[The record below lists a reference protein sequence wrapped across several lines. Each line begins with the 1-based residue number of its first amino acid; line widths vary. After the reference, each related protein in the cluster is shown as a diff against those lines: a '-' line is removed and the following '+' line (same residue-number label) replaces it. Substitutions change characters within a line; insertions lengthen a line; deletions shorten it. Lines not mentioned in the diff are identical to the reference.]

1 MYVIGKSP
9 IRSARNMTAVAEPSR
24 RTPPRPGKSLSAP
37 QPNIWI
43 PIAACAAILAL
54 ALWTSGRKSL
64 WMDEAY
70 SLLTS
75 QQSFAHTWH
84 LALHFELQPPLYFL
98 LLNAWLRVGG
108 GTIEWA
114 RALSMLSVLGFV
126 IVLWFTMRPMQFGRG
141 LPAPL
146 AAVLTATVVWAAA
159 EARDYAL
166 LLLLSAL
173 SYWLLLRLVSGR
185 TRHPGRD
192 ALWYAVVA
200 YLSLLTMYYSG
211 FVLFG
216 QWVAALTVRR
226 ARWVVTASL
235 AAVAIALI
243 PWLGVILGQVAGH
256 ANLNPPFA
264 VDVAQSHLPGGA
276 VALVFRDLLGAVY
289 AAAPVLNRPYAAF
302 VFVILLALVPVIRLS
317 RRNGGQ
323 MVRSPEERVLAL
335 TVAVSVVS
343 FVLLRVSNIA
353 LVWPRHMTALTPGFI
368 LLWCLWTAR
377 APSITWARIASALCI
392 AVSVVTLA
400 SYEHDADVADS
411 RGAASFVMR
420 HGPSDPVLVI
430 GPEAVFAFRY
440 YYRGQDRGTAPV
452 LGVPMDASLVVY
464 NPDSVPLTDPSQIGA
479 RVAAAGVPRT
489 FWLVVSKQFIWHSA
503 AADSALQSFLRSS
516 VTSRDST
523 DFKNIYVVHA
533 RRGGAPC
540 RGGPC
545 VALARGRP

>member
-1 MYVIGKSP
+1 
-9 IRSARNMTAVAEPSR
+9 MTAVAEPSR
-24 RTPPRPGKSLSAP
+24 RTPPRPGSTPSAP
-37 QPNIWI
+37 QPDVWI

-54 ALWTSGRKSL
+54 ALWTSGHKSL

-84 LALHFELQPPLYFL
+84 QALHFELQPPLYFL
-98 LLNAWLRVGG
+98 LLNAWLRIGG

-114 RALSMLSVLGFV
+114 RALSMIGVLGFV
-126 IVLWFTMRPMQFGRG
+126 IVLWVIMRPLQSGRG

-166 LLLLSAL
+166 LLFLLAL

-192 ALWYAVVA
+192 ALCYAVVA

-216 QWVAALTVRR
+216 QWIAALTLRR
-226 ARWVVTASL
+226 TRWVVTAAL
-235 AAVAIALI
+235 AAVGIALI

-289 AAAPVLNRPYAAF
+289 AAAPVLNRPYVALAF
-302 VFVILLALVPVIRLS
+302 GASLAVIPLIRLS
-317 RRNGGQ
+317 GHDDDQ
-323 MVRSPEERVLAL
+323 MLRTPEERVLAV

-353 LVWPRHMTALTPGFI
+353 LVWPRHMTALAPGFI
-368 LLWCLWTAR
+368 LLWSLWTAR
-377 APSITWARIASALCI
+377 APSITRARIASALFV
-392 AVSVVTLA
+392 AVGVVTLA

-411 RGAASFVMR
+411 RGAASFVMG
-420 HGPSDPVLVI
+420 HGPTDPVLVV

-464 NPDSVPLTDPSQIGA
+464 NPDSVPLSDPSQIRA
-479 RVAAAGVPRT
+479 RVAAAGVQRT

-503 AADSALQSFLRSS
+503 VADSALQGFLRSS

-533 RRGGAPC
+533 RRGEAPHD
-540 RGGPC
+540 
-545 VALARGRP
+545 RP